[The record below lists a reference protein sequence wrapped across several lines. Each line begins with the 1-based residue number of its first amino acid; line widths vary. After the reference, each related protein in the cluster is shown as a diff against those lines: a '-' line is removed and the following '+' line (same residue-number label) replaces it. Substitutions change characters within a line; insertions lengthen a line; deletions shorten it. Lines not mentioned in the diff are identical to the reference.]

1 MPNCPLATLSVFK
14 LLVPNYPDAKLS
26 FFQRHPHHHEMG
38 SPAGQVRGTELKSLK
53 SEKKGRKGSNL
64 MELLSKSFVIIFIII
79 ITALLYH
86 TISDNI
92 NEEKRGDYFFL
103 EMLMLHISQN
113 NFNKRRE
120 FLKQSTHILYI
131 FLFCSLF

>member
-1 MPNCPLATLSVFK
+1 MPNCPTI
-14 LLVPNYPDAKLS
+14 
-26 FFQRHPHHHEMG
+26 QRHPHHHEKG

-79 ITALLYH
+79 ITALLYQ

-92 NEEKRGDYFFL
+92 HEEKRGELLFWK
-103 EMLMLHISQN
+103 
-113 NFNKRRE
+113 FNVTYQP
-120 FLKQSTHILYI
+120 KQ
-131 FLFCSLF
+131 F